1 MSEIVD
7 ILAILIPFCDS
18 PSPEFCLMYSAHK
31 LNNRMTI
38 HSLMYYFPNFE
49 PVLCSMCG
57 LTVASC
63 PAYKILRRQVDDL
76 VYILTEIFHLFKNIP
91 QFVVIHTV
99 KGFIIVNEAEID
111 FF

>member
-1 MSEIVD
+1 
-7 ILAILIPFCDS
+7 
-18 PSPEFCLMYSAHK
+18 
-31 LNNRMTI
+31 MTI
-38 HSLMYYFPNFE
+38 HSLMYSFPNFE